1 MNICFKG
8 IKKTTH
14 YEWFFFINMVAAG
27 GLEPPRLS
35 AGDFES
41 PLSTN
46 SNTQPILYNS
56 IQLLLE

>member
-1 MNICFKG
+1 M
-8 IKKTTH
+8 
-14 YEWFFFINMVAAG
+14 MVAAG

-46 SNTQPILYNS
+46 SNTQPTYTTLYNFLNTEQIKLS
-56 IQLLLE
+56 I